1 MQQRDEDKKEN
12 EKAKNSLE
20 SHIFEVTDFMYSEE
34 GMYVSTDTE
43 RDTILEALRVAGE
56 WMEDEG
62 YDAETEVYYQKL
74 RELRRTSRAVFRRL
88 NEAVKRPKFLA
99 NLKSSIN
106 MSLDFLNRMKNFTEM
121 EILTEVEIATL
132 QNLTMETMVRYM

>member
-1 MQQRDEDKKEN
+1 MQQKDEDKKEN

-34 GMYVSTDTE
+34 GIVVSTDTE

-74 RELRRTSRAVFRRL
+74 RELRRSSRAIFRRL
-88 NEAVKRPKFLA
+88 NEAIKRPKFLA

-106 MSLDFLNRMKNFTEM
+106 MSFDFLNRMKNFTEM
-121 EILTEVEIATL
+121 EILTEVEMATL
-132 QNLTMETMVRYM
+132 QNLTMETMVR